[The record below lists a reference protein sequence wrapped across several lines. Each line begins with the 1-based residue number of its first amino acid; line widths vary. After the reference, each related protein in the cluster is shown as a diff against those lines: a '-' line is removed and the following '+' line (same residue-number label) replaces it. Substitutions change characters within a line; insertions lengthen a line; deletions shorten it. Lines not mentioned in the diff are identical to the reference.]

1 MKKLTAVVV
10 IVLAFGIALHADVYI
25 KAKTHS
31 DPISVMGQSQPAKDG
46 TTEQWV
52 GDDAVAMVAD
62 SIGWIIDLK
71 NNKMYIINHTGK
83 TYVEAALPLDMTK
96 IMPPQAAG
104 MMGMMK
110 ATVTVTPNGQ
120 TKQFGQW
127 KCQGFD
133 ATVAMA
139 MMNMKMAVWA
149 TTAPGFDYKKYMEKA
164 YGSVLKAQTMFFDD
178 AAIAE
183 MKKING
189 LPIFTETTV
198 DMMGAQMRST
208 TEVVEIANK
217 PAPAGVYAVPAGY
230 TKTDTLSMQD
240 LQRR

>member
-1 MKKLTAVVV
+1 MKKLSAFVI

-25 KAKTHS
+25 KSKTHT
-31 DPISVMGQSQPAKDG
+31 DPISIMGQSQPAKDG

-52 GDDAVAMVAD
+52 SDDAVAMIMETMT
-62 SIGWIIDLK
+62 SIVDLK
-71 NNKMYIINHTGK
+71 NNKMYIINHASK

-96 IMPPQAAG
+96 LLPPQAAG

-120 TKQFGQW
+120 TKQVGKW
-127 KCQGFD
+127 NCQGFD
-133 ATVAMA
+133 TTIAMA
-139 MMNMKMAVWA
+139 MMTMKMTIWA
-149 TTAPGFDYKKYMEKA
+149 TTAPGFDYKKFMEKA
-164 YGSVLKAQTMFFDD
+164 YGSVMKAQSMFMDD

-189 LPIFTETTV
+189 LPILTETTGE
-198 DMMGAQMRST
+198 MMGAQMRST
-208 TEVVEIANK
+208 SEVIEIATK
-217 PAPAGVYAVPAGY
+217 AAPAGAYAVPAGY